1 MSRFKDAVKDDVK
14 KVFLN
19 QDEFADEHVL
29 NDQTVIC
36 VIDEDLTTSIKDTV
50 ANPLYGVFV
59 NMLKIYV
66 SPDDLDNAPV
76 EGELL
81 NVDGKTCIVRQ
92 VAVEQGILVITAEA
106 NEQ

>member
-1 MSRFKDAVKDDVK
+1 MSAFKDAVKNDVK
-14 KVFLN
+14 SVFIN

-29 NDQTVIC
+29 NGQTVIC
-36 VIDEDLTTSIKDTV
+36 VIDEDLTTTISDTV

-66 SPDDLDNAPV
+66 SPDDLDSVPV
-76 EGELL
+76 EGEVL
-81 NVDGKTCIVRQ
+81 NVDDKICLVRK
-92 VAVEQGILVITAEA
+92 VSVEQGILVITAEA